1 MTARRHYAVIERSH
15 AVRGGGSIMSLW
27 TYRSACGRDVD
38 DPCDDPRRVDCRSCL
53 RSLARDLL
61 PVCGHG
67 PSSRHTHR
75 HDEVTP

>member
-1 MTARRHYAVIERSH
+1 MTARRHYAVIERGRTL
-15 AVRGGGSIMSLW
+15 RGGGWILRIA
-27 TYRSACGRDVD
+27 TYRSACGLEIEDY
-38 DPCDDPRRVDCRSCL
+38 CDDPRSVDCRSCL
-53 RSLARDLL
+53 RSLVRDLL

>member
-1 MTARRHYAVIERSH
+1 MTARRHYAVIERGRTL
-15 AVRGGGSIMSLW
+15 RGGGWILRIA

-75 HDEVTP
+75 HDEATP